1 MGKVRSKKS
10 NNKDVYQ
17 AALER
22 IEYIYNNF
30 DTVVVSFSG
39 GKDSTAV
46 LNVAYQVAEKLGK
59 LPLNVI
65 FFDEEVITPP
75 THDYCRRV
83 ASRANINFK
92 WFCLEMKQRNAC
104 SYNEPYWWSWD
115 RYKQSVWTRP
125 MPAGAIRQVAGYDAR
140 NGDTSTGV
148 ADASDA
154 YLDNIQLGKVCIL
167 TGIRTDESLRRYRI
181 VSQMQNDNYINSRP
195 RGTNKNIYSAHP
207 LYDWRSTDVWLAVK
221 KNNWDYNATYDVFNL
236 TNELG
241 GKYLHQRVC
250 PPFGEEPL
258 RGFSIYQKS
267 FPEMWALMCNRVAG
281 VGAAARY
288 ANSELFGVAVNTKPA
303 NTTWKDYL
311 FIVLQSYNPTEYS
324 QLVEHLNGTI
334 NMHYNKSI
342 LSIEEEDADPLSGVC
357 WKTLCTM
364 AMRGDF
370 KARIAGTLINRSQ
383 ASERGKGKTF
393 EELVELYGT
402 ERFKQKCKLKYKKTV
417 NKNKR

>member
-1 MGKVRSKKS
+1 MGKVRRKKIDAT
-10 NNKDVYQ
+10 DVYQ

-22 IEYIYNNF
+22 TEYIFKNF

-46 LNVAYQVAEKLGK
+46 LNVAYEIAQKLGK

-75 THDYCRRV
+75 THDYCVRV
-83 ASRANINFK
+83 ASRANLNFK

-104 SYNEPYWWSWD
+104 SYSEPYWWSWD
-115 RYKQSVWTRP
+115 QHKKNVWTRP
-125 MPAGAIRQVAGYDAR
+125 MPTNAIRYINGYDAR

-154 YLDNIQLGKVCIL
+154 YLDNIALGKVCIL

-181 VSQMQNDNYINSRP
+181 VAQMQHDNYINSRP
-195 RGTNKNIYSAHP
+195 RGKNKNIYSAHP

-221 KNNWDYNATYDVFNL
+221 QNNWDYNATYDVFNL
-236 TNELG
+236 TNELS

-258 RGFSIYQKS
+258 RGFSIYQKA
-267 FPEMWALMCNRVAG
+267 FPEMWAAMCKRVSG

-288 ANSELFGVAVNTKPA
+288 ANSELFGVGVNVKPA
-303 NTTWKDYL
+303 NSTWKDYL
-311 FIVLQSYNPTEYS
+311 FVILQSYNSTEYTE
-324 QLVEHLNGTI
+324 LVEHINGTI
-334 NMHYNKSI
+334 NMHYKKSI
-342 LSIEEEDADPLSGVC
+342 LPITEEDNDPLSGVC
-357 WKTLCTM
+357 WKLLCSV

-370 KARIAGTLINRSQ
+370 KGRVTGGLINRSH
-383 ASERGKGKTF
+383 SSSLSKGKTF
-393 EELVELYGT
+393 EQLIELYAT
-402 ERFKQKCKLKYKKTV
+402 PRFRDKCKNKYKN
-417 NKNKR
+417 NKKL